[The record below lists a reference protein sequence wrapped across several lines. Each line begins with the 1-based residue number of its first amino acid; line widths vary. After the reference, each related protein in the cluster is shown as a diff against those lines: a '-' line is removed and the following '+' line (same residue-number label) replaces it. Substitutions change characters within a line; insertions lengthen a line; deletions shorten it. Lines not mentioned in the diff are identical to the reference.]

1 MGQNAILTAL
11 QLTARANQ
19 MRAIMMLAFA
29 LVALHSAEEGA
40 AHRHGMESVLYNASH
55 YLGNG
60 VEGGILKTLR
70 HLIP

>member
-1 MGQNAILTAL
+1 
-11 QLTARANQ
+11 